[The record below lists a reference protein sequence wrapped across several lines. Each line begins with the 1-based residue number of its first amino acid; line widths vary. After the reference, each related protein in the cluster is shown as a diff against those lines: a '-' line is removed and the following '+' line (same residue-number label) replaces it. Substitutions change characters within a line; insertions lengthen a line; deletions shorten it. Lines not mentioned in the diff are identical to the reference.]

1 MVANAVRVNTR
12 LRAQGR
18 AKTPAVVASSY
29 LPAPHT
35 PRGTTPPPGSHRQ
48 PQRTADSG
56 MRTHERTV
64 RGGGYRVLGCLFSP
78 SDLARKGL

>member
-12 LRAQGR
+12 LRVQGR
-18 AKTPAVVASSY
+18 AKTPNVVASSH

-35 PRGTTPPPGSHRQ
+35 TRGTTPPPGSKPQ

-64 RGGGYRVLGCLFSP
+64 RRGGYRAVTS
-78 SDLARKGL
+78 SDLVRKAC